1 MSEKRTRRKDRFAMV
16 ERTPRLRIIAAT
28 IGPGKANLLEHI
40 AEERSIS
47 EAARQMKMSYKRAWQ
62 LIEALN
68 TTFRRPLVESV
79 AGGTQGGGSRLTP
92 TGKRVLVLYRE
103 LCAQSE
109 AAGERELRALH
120 RLLKTKP
127 KPSAAKAR
135 R

>member
-1 MSEKRTRRKDRFAMV
+1 MSAQRTRRKDRFAMA

-28 IGPGKANLLEHI
+28 MGPGKANLLAQI

-47 EAARQMKMSYKRAWQ
+47 QAARQMKMSYKRAWQ
-62 LIEALN
+62 LIETLN
-68 TTFRRPLVESV
+68 TTFRQPLVESV

-92 TGKRVLVLYRE
+92 MGKRVLELYRA

-109 AAGERELRALH
+109 AAGARELRSLH

-127 KPSAAKAR
+127 LAAASTAR

>member
-79 AGGTQGGGSRLTP
+79 AGGTQGG
-92 TGKRVLVLYRE
+92 RVAVD
-103 LCAQSE
+103 ADGE
-109 AAGERELRALH
+109 AGAGALSRAL
-120 RLLKTKP
+120 RP
-127 KPSAAKAR
+127 KR
-135 R
+135 GGR

>member
-92 TGKRVLVLYRE
+92 TGKRVL
-103 LCAQSE
+103 
-109 AAGERELRALH
+109 AL
-120 RLLKTKP
+120 
-127 KPSAAKAR
+127 
-135 R
+135 